1 MERKHNVIDLTP
13 VLQNFQ
19 FTKMRLLLQSPK
31 IWYTFFGDFFLILHI
46 NNNSCFIFKKWFIW
60 KRTTTTHFPDL
71 YRSSFNTP
79 PTFFPQI
86 TKRVTVPKE
95 EFYPGSSLSE
105 PLQLSAASLIV
116 SGHCADL
123 TNAAWLL
130 LQFFFFFLNINE
142 ISPGVRVTSPRWLPQ
157 LVWPLQL
164 HLSEET
170 LVPRTTACILLVCVC
185 VCVGCRWT
193 RPCVSSWN
201 INSSQPPWRWTVELE
216 CDPAW
221 HDITAALNRA
231 GAESPP
237 TNPHL
242 TTATSVCC
250 CRWCAAIRQEAQAM
264 ERAGGQQLSKS
275 LAGH

>member
-1 MERKHNVIDLTP
+1 MLKSKRQNTERKHVIDLTP

-31 IWYTFFGDFFLILHI
+31 IRFFLNSSHH
-46 NNNSCFIFKKWFIW
+46 NNSCFVFKNWFIW
-60 KRTTTTHFPDL
+60 KITTTTHFPDL

-79 PTFFPQI
+79 PTFLPQN

-95 EFYPGSSLSE
+95 EFSPGSSLSE

-130 LQFFFFFLNINE
+130 LQFFFK
-142 ISPGVRVTSPRWLPQ
+142 ISMKSRQGS
-157 LVWPLQL
+157 VWPPLGGSHSLCGPCSFTCQRK
-164 HLSEET
+164 HLCRGQ
-170 LVPRTTACILLVCVC
+170 PRALCWCVC
-185 VCVGCRWT
+185 VWGGCRWT

-242 TTATSVCC
+242 TTATSECC
-250 CRWCAAIRQEAQAM
+250 CRWCAAIQQEAQAM